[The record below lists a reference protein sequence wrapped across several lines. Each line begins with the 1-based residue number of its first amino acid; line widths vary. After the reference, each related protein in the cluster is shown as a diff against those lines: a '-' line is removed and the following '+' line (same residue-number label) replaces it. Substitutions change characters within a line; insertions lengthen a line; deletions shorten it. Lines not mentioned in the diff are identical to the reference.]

1 MTKKVFVS
9 LPMRDRSID
18 EIREDMNDILDMI
31 KPGYA
36 EVGEDVE
43 LIDSVWMDGPGPD
56 IFNESV
62 WYLGRSIQA
71 LAEADLAIFHPGW
84 REARGCIIE
93 HMVCAMY
100 NIPYY
105 DISMD
110 YGNHEDED
118 VADYTHDWDLAGEIN
133 AELSK
138 QVAEAEG
145 LGEDDILDDEDVEDA
160 LGFEHDDVD
169 DLIESDPDLNP
180 YAFHKD
186 SLIGKRIFGKQDNTD
201 NQNPYVQH
209 SEIDIA
215 IMDEFDEN
223 GKLINSDILEPG
235 EYNADVR

>member
-18 EIREDMNDILDMI
+18 EIREDMNDILDII
-31 KPGYA
+31 KSGYT
-36 EVGEDVE
+36 ELGEDVE
-43 LIDSVWMDGPGPD
+43 LIDTIWTDTPGPD
-56 IFNESV
+56 ILDEAV
-62 WYLGRSIQA
+62 WYLGKSIQA
-71 LAEADLAIFHPGW
+71 LSEADIAIFHPGW
-84 REARGCIIE
+84 REARGCILE

-100 NIPYY
+100 NIPYF

-110 YGNHEDED
+110 YGDHEDED
-118 VADYTHDWDLAGEIN
+118 VEDYTHDWDLAGEIN
-133 AELSK
+133 EALSE

-145 LGEDDILDDEDVEDA
+145 LDDILDDEDVEDA

-180 YAFHKD
+180 YA
-186 SLIGKRIFGKQDNTD
+186 
-201 NQNPYVQH
+201 QH

-223 GKLINSDILEPG
+223 GKLINSEILEPG
-235 EYNADVR
+235 EYNADLR

>member
-18 EIREDMNDILDMI
+18 GIHEDIIDIFNMI
-31 KPGYA
+31 KSSYN
-36 EVGEDVE
+36 ELGEDVE
-43 LIDSVWMDGPGPD
+43 LIDTVWTDGPGPD
-56 IFNESV
+56 ILEDGV

-71 LAEADLAIFHPGW
+71 LAEADIAVFHPGW

-100 NIPYY
+100 NIPYF

-110 YGNHEDED
+110 YGDHEDED
-118 VADYTHDWDLAGEIN
+118 VDDHTHDWDFVGETN
-133 AELSK
+133 AYLSK
-138 QVAEAEG
+138 KVAEAEG
-145 LGEDDILDDEDVEDA
+145 LDDILNDEDIEDA

-180 YAFHKD
+180 YA
-186 SLIGKRIFGKQDNTD
+186 
-201 NQNPYVQH
+201 QH

-223 GKLINSDILEPG
+223 GELVNPNMLEPG
-235 EYNADVR
+235 EYDADAISLGN

>member
-31 KPGYA
+31 KPGYT

-43 LIDSVWMDGPGPD
+43 LIDSVWMDSPGPD
-56 IFNESV
+56 ILDEGV
-62 WYLGRSIQA
+62 WYLGRSIKA
-71 LAEADLAIFHPGW
+71 LSEADLAIFHPGW

-93 HMVCAMY
+93 HMVCALY

-110 YGNHEDED
+110 YHEHENED
-118 VADYTHDWDLAGEIN
+118 VVDYTHDWDFAGEVN
-133 AELSK
+133 AALSE

-180 YAFHKD
+180 YA
-186 SLIGKRIFGKQDNTD
+186 
-201 NQNPYVQH
+201 QH
-209 SEIDIA
+209 SEIDIS

-223 GKLINSDILEPG
+223 GKPVNSDILEPG

>member
-9 LPMRDRSID
+9 LPMKDRSID
-18 EIREDMNDILDMI
+18 EIREDMNDILDI
-31 KPGYA
+31 VKPSYS
-36 EVGEDVE
+36 ELGEDVE
-43 LIDSVWMDGPGPD
+43 LLDTIWMDTPGPD
-56 IFNESV
+56 ILDEGA

-100 NIPYY
+100 NIPYF

-110 YGNHEDED
+110 YGDHEDED
-118 VADYTHDWDLAGEIN
+118 VDDYTHDWDMVGEIN
-133 AELSK
+133 ASLSE

-145 LGEDDILDDEDVEDA
+145 LDDILNNDDVEDA

-169 DLIESDPDLNP
+169 DLIESDPDFSP
-180 YAFHKD
+180 YA
-186 SLIGKRIFGKQDNTD
+186 
-201 NQNPYVQH
+201 QH

-215 IMDEFDEN
+215 VMDEFNEN
-223 GKLINSDILEPG
+223 GNLVNSDILEPG
-235 EYNADVR
+235 EYDADIR

>member
-36 EVGEDVE
+36 ELGEDVE
-43 LIDSVWMDGPGPD
+43 LIDTVWMDGPGPD
-56 IFNESV
+56 ILDEGA

-100 NIPYY
+100 NIPYF

-110 YGNHEDED
+110 YGDHEDDD
-118 VADYTHDWDLAGEIN
+118 VKDYTHDWDMAGEIN
-133 AELSK
+133 EALSE

-145 LGEDDILDDEDVEDA
+145 LDDILGDDDVEDA

-180 YAFHKD
+180 YA
-186 SLIGKRIFGKQDNTD
+186 
-201 NQNPYVQH
+201 QH
-209 SEIDIA
+209 SEIEIA
-215 IMDEFDEN
+215 VMDEFDEN
-223 GKLINSDILEPG
+223 GKLVNSDILEPG
-235 EYNADVR
+235 EYNADIR

>member
-31 KPGYA
+31 KPNYA
-36 EVGEDVE
+36 EFGEDVE
-43 LIDSVWMDGPGPD
+43 LIDTVWTDGPGPD
-56 IFNESV
+56 ILDEGT
-62 WYLGRSIQA
+62 WYLGRSIMA
-71 LAEADLAIFHPGW
+71 LAEADIAVFHPGW

-100 NIPYY
+100 NIPYF

-110 YGNHEDED
+110 YGDHEDEG
-118 VADYTHDWDLAGEIN
+118 VEDYTHDWDMAGEIN
-133 AELSK
+133 TALSK

-145 LGEDDILDDEDVEDA
+145 LDDILGDDDDVEDA

-180 YAFHKD
+180 YA
-186 SLIGKRIFGKQDNTD
+186 
-201 NQNPYVQH
+201 QH
-209 SEIDIA
+209 SNIDIA
-215 IMDEFDEN
+215 IMDEFDRD
-223 GKLINSDILEPG
+223 GKLINSEILEPG
-235 EYNADVR
+235 EYNADK

>member
-9 LPMRDRSID
+9 LPMRDRSTD

-36 EVGEDVE
+36 ELGEDVE
-43 LIDSVWMDGPGPD
+43 LIDTIWPDGPGPD
-56 IFNESV
+56 ILDEGA

-100 NIPYY
+100 NIPYF

-110 YGNHEDED
+110 YGDHEDDD
-118 VADYTHDWDLAGEIN
+118 VEDYTHDWDMAGEIN
-133 AELSK
+133 EALSE

-145 LGEDDILDDEDVEDA
+145 LDDILGDDDVEDA

-180 YAFHKD
+180 YA
-186 SLIGKRIFGKQDNTD
+186 
-201 NQNPYVQH
+201 QH
-209 SEIDIA
+209 SEIEIA
-215 IMDEFDEN
+215 VMDEFDEN
-223 GKLINSDILEPG
+223 GKLVNSDILEPG
-235 EYNADVR
+235 EYNADIR

>member
-18 EIREDMNDILDMI
+18 EIREDMNDIFNII
-31 KPGYA
+31 KSGYA
-36 EVGEDVE
+36 DAGEDVE
-43 LIDSVWMDGPGPD
+43 LIDTVWTDTPGPD
-56 IFNESV
+56 ILNEGV
-62 WYLGRSIQA
+62 WYLGQSIQA

-93 HMVCAMY
+93 HMICAMY
-100 NIPYY
+100 NIPYF

-110 YGNHEDED
+110 YGDHEDED
-118 VADYTHDWDLAGEIN
+118 TEDYTHDWDRVGEIN
-133 AELSK
+133 EALSE

-145 LGEDDILDDEDVEDA
+145 LDDILNDDDVEDA

-169 DLIESDPDLNP
+169 DLIESDPDFNP
-180 YAFHKD
+180 YA
-186 SLIGKRIFGKQDNTD
+186 
-201 NQNPYVQH
+201 QH

-223 GKLINSDILEPG
+223 GNLVDSDILEPG

>member
-9 LPMRDRSID
+9 LPMNGRSID

-31 KPGYA
+31 KSGYA
-36 EVGEDVE
+36 ELGEDVE
-43 LIDSVWMDGPGPD
+43 LIDTVWMDGPGPD
-56 IFNESV
+56 ILNECA

-93 HMVCAMY
+93 HMVCALY
-100 NIPYY
+100 NIPYF

-110 YGNHEDED
+110 YGDHEDED
-118 VADYTHDWDLAGEIN
+118 VEDNTHDWDFVGESN
-133 AELSK
+133 VYLSEK
-138 QVAEAEG
+138 VAEAEG
-145 LGEDDILDDEDVEDA
+145 LDNILNDEDVEDA

-180 YAFHKD
+180 YA
-186 SLIGKRIFGKQDNTD
+186 
-201 NQNPYVQH
+201 QH

-223 GKLINSDILEPG
+223 GKPVNSDILEPG
-235 EYNADVR
+235 EYDADVR

>member
-18 EIREDMNDILDMI
+18 EIHEDMNDILDMI
-31 KPGYA
+31 KSGYA
-36 EVGEDVE
+36 ELGEDVE
-43 LIDSVWMDGPGPD
+43 LIDTVWMDGPGPD
-56 IFNESV
+56 ILDEGT

-100 NIPYY
+100 NIPYF
-105 DISMD
+105 DVSMD
-110 YGNHEDED
+110 YGDHEDED
-118 VADYTHDWDLAGEIN
+118 VEDYTHDWDMAGEIN
-133 AELSK
+133 EALSE
-138 QVAEAEG
+138 QVAEAER
-145 LGEDDILDDEDVEDA
+145 LDDILDDEDVEDA

-169 DLIESDPDLNP
+169 DLVESDPDLNP
-180 YAFHKD
+180 YA
-186 SLIGKRIFGKQDNTD
+186 
-201 NQNPYVQH
+201 QH
-209 SEIDIA
+209 SEINIA
-215 IMDEFDEN
+215 VMDEFDEN

>member
-36 EVGEDVE
+36 ELGEDVE
-43 LIDSVWMDGPGPD
+43 LIDTIWPDGPGPD
-56 IFNESV
+56 ILDEGA

-100 NIPYY
+100 NIPYF

-110 YGNHEDED
+110 YGDHEDED
-118 VADYTHDWDLAGEIN
+118 VEDYTHDWGMAGEIN
-133 AELSK
+133 EALSE
-138 QVAEAEG
+138 QIAEAEG
-145 LGEDDILDDEDVEDA
+145 LDDILDDDDVEDA

-169 DLIESDPDLNP
+169 DLVESDPDLNP
-180 YAFHKD
+180 YA
-186 SLIGKRIFGKQDNTD
+186 
-201 NQNPYVQH
+201 QH
-209 SEIDIA
+209 SEIDIT

-223 GKLINSDILEPG
+223 GKLVNSDILEPG
-235 EYNADVR
+235 EYNADIR